1 MWHKVE
7 LRSGVVALS
16 GRSDKTLWS
25 GLFRLSIDSG
35 QTLQSQIRQAIV
47 SAILDRQMPANQPLP
62 SCRTLASRLSV
73 ARGTVVLAYQ
83 QLVDQGFLISLE
95 RRGHFVNPQALTDLP
110 EAPDMGE
117 GTARPDSPDWDGR
130 LSNRPS
136 KDVNIVKPGDWL
148 TYDYPFLYG
157 QFDPS
162 LFPTAE
168 WRECSRMAL
177 GVGEIRNWASDMI
190 DQDDSLLIEQIQARL
205 LPRRGIFARPE
216 EIMVTLGAQQAL
228 FLIATLL
235 MGPATKAAI
244 EEPGYPD
251 ARNIIAS
258 RTANVQLAKVDGSG
272 LNPDSIEADCDYVFT
287 TPSHHCPTTVSMPLD
302 RRKALLSRAVAD
314 DFVLIEDDYDSQLL
328 DDAEPLPALKS
339 LDDSGRVIYV
349 SSLSKTLS
357 PGLRLGYIVA
367 DPPVLHELRALRRM
381 MLRHP
386 PANNQRAVAL
396 FLSLGHH
403 DALARRLSL
412 AFSQRRQTLITAL
425 KAHLPMFAMTSSL
438 SGSAVWL
445 KGPTGMDAVA
455 LAENARLRGVL
466 VERGDVFFAASPKPR
481 NVMRLGISSIAEDKI
496 EPGIV
501 ELAKAAAE
509 VMARPLEMAG

>member
-1 MWHKVE
+1 M
-7 LRSGVVALS
+7 ALS

-25 GLFRLSIDSG
+25 GLFRISVDSG

-47 SAILDRQMPANQPLP
+47 TAILDRQMPANQPLP

-83 QLVDQGFLISLE
+83 QLVDQGFLIALE
-95 RRGHFVNPQALTDLP
+95 RRGHFVNPEALTDLP
-110 EAPDMGE
+110 EAPDTSDGA
-117 GTARPDSPDWDGR
+117 ARPDSPDWDAR
-130 LSNRPS
+130 LPERPS
-136 KDVNIVKPGDWL
+136 KDANIVKPDDWL
-148 TYDYPFLYG
+148 SFAYPFVYG

-177 GVGEIRNWASDMI
+177 GVREIRNWASDMI
-190 DQDDSLLIEQIQARL
+190 DKDDPLLIEQIQARL

-216 EIMVTLGAQQAL
+216 EILVTLGAQHAL
-228 FLIATLL
+228 FLVATLL
-235 MGPATKAAI
+235 MGTATKAVM

-251 ARNIIAS
+251 ARNIISS
-258 RTANVQLAKVDGSG
+258 RTANVQLARVDGSG
-272 LNPDSIEADCDYVFT
+272 LDPDSIETDCDYVFT
-287 TPSHHCPTTVSMPLD
+287 TPSHHCPTTVSMPLQ

-328 DDAEPLPALKS
+328 DDATPLPALKS
-339 LDDSGRVIYV
+339 LDDAGRVIYV
-349 SSLSKTLS
+349 SSLSKTLA

-367 DPPVLHELRALRRM
+367 DPAVLHELRGLRRM

-403 DALARRLSL
+403 DALVRRLTQ
-412 AFSQRRQTLITAL
+412 AFAQRRQTLISAL
-425 KAHLPMFAMTSSL
+425 QAHLPIFAITSDH
-438 SGSAVWL
+438 SGSALWL
-445 KGPTGMDAVA
+445 EGPATMDAVA
-455 LAENARLRGVL
+455 LSERARERGVL
-466 VERGDVFFAASPKPR
+466 VERGDVFFAANPKPR

-501 ELAKAAAE
+501 ELAKAVAE
-509 VMARPLEMAG
+509 VMARPLQMTG